1 MKITADLT
9 DQALLSELG
18 ARLKAHRIEA
28 GLTQAELAREAG
40 IGKRTLERLEA
51 GQGAD
56 IVMLLRVL
64 RILGLAEGF
73 DRLLPPVEPGPIA
86 QLERRRKARK
96 RVAHPRKPRP
106 KRPEG
111 GRSTWTWKE

>member
-1 MKITADLT
+1 MHITAQLT
-9 DQALLSELG
+9 DQALLEELG

-28 GLTQAELAREAG
+28 GLTQAELAFDAG

-56 IVMLLRVL
+56 VVMLIRVL
-64 RILGLAEGF
+64 RILGRVDGL

-86 QLERRRKARK
+86 QLERKQKPRK

-106 KRPEG
+106 QRPEG
-111 GRSTWTWKE
+111 GRTAWTWKE